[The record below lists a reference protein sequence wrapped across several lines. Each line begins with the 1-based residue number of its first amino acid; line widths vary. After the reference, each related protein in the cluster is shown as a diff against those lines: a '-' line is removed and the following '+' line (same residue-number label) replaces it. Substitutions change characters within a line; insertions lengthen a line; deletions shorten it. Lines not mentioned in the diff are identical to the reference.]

1 LTSGRPTATA
11 AGTLDLV
18 SVYEDSSMGPS
29 RAIIAAMPGMAGQLQ
44 IGQIFAGDFRLVRPL
59 NEGGMGAVF
68 VVEQVSTGRER
79 ALKVMHAD
87 LVSDPTLRKRF
98 VQEARVGARIE
109 SDHVVE
115 VIAAGIDDAS
125 GMPWLVMELLRGED
139 LDSLLQRKGK
149 LSLAESAAV
158 FDQLCHALSAAHAVG
173 VVHRDLKPE
182 NVFLSLA
189 RSAAVPFVVKVL
201 DFGIAKVLAEGTAST
216 TAAMG
221 SPLWMAPE
229 QTEPGRAVTPATDVW
244 ALGLIAFR
252 MLSGVCYWK
261 GASAEGSS
269 PVMLLREVVLDPI
282 VAASERLRAL
292 GSAATLPAGFDEWF
306 ARCVDRNPEAR
317 FRSAQELYQAW
328 SEMAGPAGNVTGLVV
343 VTDSSASPLAPTISG
358 PPGTTSPVSRSP
370 SEDAEED
377 TPPRSRPSGTLAP
390 HRRIWLWVA
399 VIAALLVGVVFGVQK
414 VIHSAEQAAA
424 RVIASADQNRQL
436 QDDLQKTEELKKK
449 ILGKRAEVDRLHGR
463 MIAIPRGAFQM
474 GSDSEELNEKPVHRE
489 ELQPFELDE
498 NEVSIASYQLCV
510 SAGKCTPPATGAA
523 CNWSFPDRRA
533 HPVNCISAEQA
544 AAFCDY
550 AAKRLPTEEEW
561 EYAARGAGS
570 TLFPWGATEPSRD
583 ACWRRATDAGAA
595 GTTCPIAE
603 GNEDRSSFG
612 IRNMSGNVQEWTSSP
627 YCPYARSG
635 CGASSR
641 VIRGGSW
648 RSTDPQELRAARRL
662 AKEPGYQS
670 DDVGLRCAR
679 SPL

>member
-1 LTSGRPTATA
+1 
-11 AGTLDLV
+11 
-18 SVYEDSSMGPS
+18 
-29 RAIIAAMPGMAGQLQ
+29 
-44 IGQIFAGDFRLVRPL
+44 
-59 NEGGMGAVF
+59 
-68 VVEQVSTGRER
+68 
-79 ALKVMHAD
+79 
-87 LVSDPTLRKRF
+87 
-98 VQEARVGARIE
+98 
-109 SDHVVE
+109 
-115 VIAAGIDDAS
+115 
-125 GMPWLVMELLRGED
+125 
-139 LDSLLQRKGK
+139 
-149 LSLAESAAV
+149 
-158 FDQLCHALSAAHAVG
+158 
-173 VVHRDLKPE
+173 
-182 NVFLSLA
+182 
-189 RSAAVPFVVKVL
+189 
-201 DFGIAKVLAEGTAST
+201 
-216 TAAMG
+216 
-221 SPLWMAPE
+221 
-229 QTEPGRAVTPATDVW
+229 
-244 ALGLIAFR
+244 
-252 MLSGVCYWK
+252 
-261 GASAEGSS
+261 
-269 PVMLLREVVLDPI
+269 
-282 VAASERLRAL
+282 
-292 GSAATLPAGFDEWF
+292 
-306 ARCVDRNPEAR
+306 
-317 FRSAQELYQAW
+317 
-328 SEMAGPAGNVTGLVV
+328 
-343 VTDSSASPLAPTISG
+343 
-358 PPGTTSPVSRSP
+358 
-370 SEDAEED
+370 
-377 TPPRSRPSGTLAP
+377 
-390 HRRIWLWVA
+390 
-399 VIAALLVGVVFGVQK
+399 
-414 VIHSAEQAAA
+414 
-424 RVIASADQNRQL
+424 
-436 QDDLQKTEELKKK
+436 
-449 ILGKRAEVDRLHGR
+449 
-463 MIAIPRGAFQM
+463 M